1 MLTVLTFVICVAPLY
16 LFNLLFNY
24 TSFSSGMLALI
35 ITADIVLEIGIN
47 AIVATIFSK
56 CLSKD
61 RFKKSLL
68 NHVSKRET
76 RFYEKLGIK
85 KWKDKVLEL
94 GALNGFRKNKMQ
106 QPWDSKY
113 IERFISENNLG
124 LTIHFWSMISGFA
137 ILPLCPFS
145 LIVKVTLPVAIISL
159 IINLQAF
166 AILRYNA
173 PRLNTALA
181 FAQRHPP
188 KATEK
193 NNAA

>member
-16 LFNLLFNY
+16 LFNLLFNN
-24 TSFSSGMLALI
+24 TSFSSGILALI
-35 ITADIVLEIGIN
+35 ITADIALEIGIN

-56 CLSKD
+56 CFDKSK
-61 RFKKSLL
+61 FKKCFLSR
-68 NHVSKRET
+68 VSKRET
-76 RFYEKLGIK
+76 KFYEKIGIK
-85 KWKDKVLEL
+85 KWKGKVLEL

-106 QPWDSKY
+106 QPCDSFY
-113 IERFISENNLG
+113 IERFILENNIG
-124 LTIHFWSMISGFA
+124 LTIHFWSMILGFA

-145 LIVKVTLPVAIISL
+145 LIAKVTLPVAIISL
-159 IINLQAF
+159 IINAEAF

-173 PRLNTALA
+173 PRLNTALI

-188 KATEK
+188 QTAEK